1 MMIHFAI
8 VIGYLVFRF
17 STGYRNKKKGKHV
30 DKFNLIAV
38 GLVVSFVYLGSI
50 KIVGDMYIKN
60 TEEVT
65 STVTRVELAPV
76 STTPQPYSTSAT
88 YAQITAS
95 TNSDPFYLVHVADRN
110 IEKIPVE
117 STVISIRSAN
127 PRMYAR
133 VTVPNSN
140 WFTDWFILSSSKTPT
155 VKYTLFLPEGAVD
168 LATKPDPAPYPEY
181 LK

>member
-1 MMIHFAI
+1 M
-8 VIGYLVFRF
+8 
-17 STGYRNKKKGKHV
+17 
-30 DKFNLIAV
+30 
-38 GLVVSFVYLGSI
+38 VVTFIYLGSI

-60 TEEVT
+60 TEDVT
-65 STVTRVELAPV
+65 STVTQIELKPV
-76 STTPQPYSTSAT
+76 STTHQPYSSSAT
-88 YAQITAS
+88 YAQITS
-95 TNSDPFYLVHVADRN
+95 SSDTDPFYLIHVADRN

-117 STVISIRSAN
+117 TSIISIRSAN

-140 WFTDWFILSSSKTPT
+140 WFTDWFILSSSKTAT